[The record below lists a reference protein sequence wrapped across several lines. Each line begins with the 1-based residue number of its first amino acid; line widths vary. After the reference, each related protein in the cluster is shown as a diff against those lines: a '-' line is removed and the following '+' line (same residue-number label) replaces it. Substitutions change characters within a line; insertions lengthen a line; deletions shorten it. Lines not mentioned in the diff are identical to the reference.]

1 MKKAVVAALVMYLG
15 SVPSAQEPRTWS
27 GVLSE
32 SQCGASHQAM
42 AASMGISERECA
54 FHCLKGLSKYVIVDE
69 QKNVIP
75 IANQDFAGM
84 PLRLARPV
92 RVTGVLTDNGIVI
105 SRIEPP
111 LVHAHIG
118 HVMIA
123 WRDTPGQVGLLTIA
137 QNDTRVAAA
146 HALLL
151 SKATSVDDMKLHA
164 GHVLHALDPTI
175 EKTGPASGYGAKK
188 AASGAMQH
196 VGFTAAVDNASAA
209 VKSQASKVTTTADR
223 CNGGDGPRHRGGAED
238 TRNQRGTRWS
248 RRRSRSSVSN
258 RRHYTGPA
266 GVGPGNE
273 ADDEVGRPLRK
284 WKVESRK

>member
-1 MKKAVVAALVMYLG
+1 MVNTKWAVAALVLYLT
-15 SVPSAQEPRTWS
+15 SSPLAQEPRTWS

-32 SQCGASHQAM
+32 SKCGASHQAM

-54 FHCLKGLSKYVIVDE
+54 FHCLKGLSKYVIVDD

-92 RVTGVLTDNGIVI
+92 RVTGVLTDKGVVV

-123 WRDTPGQVGLLTIA
+123 WRDTPGTVGLLTIA
-137 QNDTRVAAA
+137 QSDTRIASA

-151 SKATSVDDMKLHA
+151 SKATTVDEMKLHA
-164 GHVLHALDPTI
+164 GHVLHALDPGL
-175 EKTGPASGYGAKK
+175 EKTGPASGYGVKK
-188 AASGAMQH
+188 ATTGAIQH

-209 VKSQASKVTTTADR
+209 VKDHASTVTATLTAAMTAIDGAIASAQKIR
-223 CNGGDGPRHRGGAED
+223 TSGTVGDGSAADLQTAVDGISRAFDKAEQEM
-238 TRNQRGTRWS
+238 RLMMKAEG
-248 RRRSRSSVSN
+248 
-258 RRHYTGPA
+258 
-266 GVGPGNE
+266 
-273 ADDEVGRPLRK
+273 L
-284 WKVESRK
+284 

>member
-1 MKKAVVAALVMYLG
+1 MVNTKWAVAALVLYLT
-15 SVPSAQEPRTWS
+15 SSPLAQEPQTWS

-32 SQCGASHQAM
+32 SKCGGSHQAM

-54 FHCLKGLSKYVIVDE
+54 FHCLKGLSKYVLVDD

-92 RVTGVLTDNGIVI
+92 RVTGVLTDKGVVV

-123 WRDTPGQVGLLTIA
+123 WRDTPGTVGLLTIA
-137 QNDTRVAAA
+137 QSDTRIASA

-151 SKATSVDDMKLHA
+151 SKATTVDEMKVHA
-164 GHVLHALDPTI
+164 GHVLHALDPAI
-175 EKTGPASGYGAKK
+175 EKTGPASGYGVKK
-188 AASGAMQH
+188 ATAGALQH
-196 VGFTAAVDNASAA
+196 VGFTAAVDNASPA
-209 VKSQASKVTTTADR
+209 VKDHAGKVTATLTGAMTAIDGAIASAQKIR
-223 CNGGDGPRHRGGAED
+223 TSGAVGDGSAGDLQSAVDALSHAFDKAEQEMRLMM
-238 TRNQRGTRWS
+238 TAEG
-248 RRRSRSSVSN
+248 
-258 RRHYTGPA
+258 
-266 GVGPGNE
+266 
-273 ADDEVGRPLRK
+273 L
-284 WKVESRK
+284 